1 MSAKVAK
8 KEIDLMNLAFILKE
22 LAAKVQELDEND
34 LETLEIMLDDE
45 LMADLSE
52 PVDKKEYFTHE
63 EVFGHP
69 LSQVLSS
76 GTKTNRKS

>member
-1 MSAKVAK
+1 MRVKIAK

-22 LAAKVQELDEND
+22 LSAKVHELDEDD

-45 LMADLSE
+45 LMADLAK

-69 LSQVLSS
+69 LS
-76 GTKTNRKS
+76 

>member
-1 MSAKVAK
+1 MSAQVAK

-22 LAAKVQELDEND
+22 LASKVQELDEDD
-34 LETLEIMLDDE
+34 LETLEIMLDE
-45 LMADLSE
+45 EAMEDLSQ
-52 PVDKKEYFTHE
+52 PVSKKEYFTHE

-76 GTKTNRKS
+76 GAKTNRGS